1 MRRLRD
7 DQIHATIDRVM
18 KFRGSSWRA
27 VQLAELRR
35 LAAERERGGAGSV
48 VEGEQ
53 LSGAVEQVRKDG
65 ACGGR
70 LSSQWN

>member
-1 MRRLRD
+1 
-7 DQIHATIDRVM
+7 
-18 KFRGSSWRA
+18 

-35 LAAERERGGAGSV
+35 LAAEHERGGAGSV
-48 VEGEQ
+48 VEREQ
-53 LSGAVEQVRKDG
+53 LSGAVEHERAAGARRTSGRCAKDG